1 MTIRHG
7 GDPGESGYAGEPD
20 VASLNKTEETR
31 NSPYV
36 TAFGRGLSVIRCF
49 SANSSSLTIA
59 EVARL
64 SGLNRATARR
74 FLYTLEAH
82 EYVGNAGGKFF
93 LRPRVLELGYAY
105 LSSLEI
111 GEVFQQA
118 LQELA
123 ETLNETCSAGVLD
136 GHDVAIVAR
145 AQPAEPRV
153 LSLAFSIGA
162 RFPAYLT
169 SVGRVLL
176 AELTDEELEK
186 YLSSVQLRRET
197 EHTIAEREDLHHE
210 ILKVRAAGYCTL
222 DQEIELGLRAIA
234 VPLRRE
240 GKPTMAVGTAAHA
253 SRVSMTELHDKILP
267 ALKST
272 ASSIEDL
279 LRLRH

>member
-1 MTIRHG
+1 VTIRHN
-7 GDPGESGYAGEPD
+7 GEGVGSEVESD
-20 VASLNKTEETR
+20 ASTETEETR

-49 SANSSSLTIA
+49 SANSPSLTIA

-105 LSSLEI
+105 LSSLDI

-118 LQELA
+118 IQELA
-123 ETLNETCSAGVLD
+123 ERLHETCSAGVLD
-136 GHDVAIVAR
+136 GNDVAIVAR

-153 LSLAFSIGA
+153 LTLAFSIGT

-169 SVGRVLL
+169 ALGRVLL
-176 AELTDEELEK
+176 AQLTNEELDK
-186 YLSSVQLRRET
+186 YLSSVQMRRET
-197 EHTIAEREDLHHE
+197 QHTISEREDLHHE
-210 ILKVRAAGYCTL
+210 ILRVRAAGYCTL

-240 GKPTMAVGTAAHA
+240 GKPAMAVGTAAHA
-253 SRVSMTELHDKILP
+253 SRVSMTELHDETLP

-272 ASSIEDL
+272 ASGIEDL